1 MAGPCGDARNDR
13 AVPLQFTPGSACSYS
28 NSNYFVLGS
37 VIEAVTS
44 GSYSDNL
51 LLHVLRAA
59 GLGSTFYQPPA
70 GAQPSLRPDGEWA
83 HADDG
88 AIPLP
93 LGSSRPV
100 RFGRMFR
107 TWRHGM
113 PHCATGR
120 SSCVAL
126 RAHGHLVRG
135 CYSGKFIFLRSAL
148 KRGSPCRRSSSK
160 STLTSDSPPSR
171 CL

>member
-88 AIPLP
+88 ASPLRLVL
-93 LGSSRPV
+93 LGRCALVECSGLGDMGCRIARRAGRPV
-100 RFGRMFR
+100 SLFALM
-107 TWRHGM
+107 
-113 PHCATGR
+113 ATL
-120 SSCVAL
+120 CEVAIP
-126 RAHGHLVRG
+126 V
-135 CYSGKFIFLRSAL
+135 
-148 KRGSPCRRSSSK
+148 SSS
-160 STLTSDSPPSR
+160 S
-171 CL
+171 